1 LAWQKAKSPKE
12 AAMIFRGLALAGVAA
27 LLLSAPASAHHSYA
41 MFDHDQTLKV
51 TGTVKS
57 FEWTNPHSW
66 LNVVV
71 TEPAG
76 KSYPFGFETRSP
88 SNLASLGMNPQSMK
102 PGDKV
107 TVSYHPLKDGSHGGE
122 ITMLLLADGKVI
134 NYGKSLE
141 ANPHY

>member
-1 LAWQKAKSPKE
+1 MNFSPV
-12 AAMIFRGLALAGVAA
+12 ALAGVAA
-27 LLLSAPASAHHSYA
+27 LLLAVPASAHHSYA

-51 TGTVKS
+51 TGSVKN

-66 LNVVV
+66 LNIVV
-71 TEPAG
+71 TDPAG
-76 KSYPFGFETRSP
+76 KTFPFGFETRSP

-122 ITMLLLADGKVI
+122 ITGIVLANGKVVD
-134 NYGKSLE
+134 YGKSLGE
-141 ANPHY
+141 TPHY